1 MQVGNNTEM
10 TPEQEKFIKLY
21 KEERNYFRDPEINF
35 DGIISIEP
43 KRIKLIDLIGNF
55 LLLISVPLII
65 AFATSRFTFDFLLII
80 FFLGVSFLWITI
92 NLTSRIKRIT
102 VNNRV
107 EIDSNAETISI
118 TPIDYFRKK
127 VLNKKSVVHSF
138 NSFNE
143 ILSKQE
149 RFDRYNPGVHLLLKN
164 KLKKIRLVDIGT
176 IKLGEKLA
184 ELISELTKKDL
195 NKK

>member
-1 MQVGNNTEM
+1 M
-10 TPEQEKFIKLY
+10 TPEQEKFIKHY

-35 DGIISIEP
+35 DGIISIKP
-43 KRIKLIDLIGNF
+43 KKIKLNDLIGNL

-65 AFATSRFTFDFLLII
+65 AFATSKITFDFLII
-80 FFLGVSFLWITI
+80 MLFLSLSFLCIII
-92 NLTSRIKRIT
+92 NLTSRFKRIT

-107 EIDSNAETISI
+107 EIDSNKETISI
-118 TPIDYFRKK
+118 TPIDYFRKEI
-127 VLNKKSVVHSF
+127 LNKKNVVHSF

-143 ILSKQE
+143 ILLKQE
-149 RFDRYNPGVHLLLKN
+149 RFDRYNPGVHLLLN
-164 KLKKIRLVDIGT
+164 NNFKKIKLVDIGT

-195 NKK
+195 KRK

>member
-1 MQVGNNTEM
+1 M
-10 TPEQEKFIKLY
+10 TPEQEKFLEHY
-21 KEERNYFRDPEINF
+21 KEERNYFRDPEIIFN
-35 DGIISIEP
+35 GIISIEP

-65 AFATSRFTFDFLLII
+65 TFATSKITFDFLIII
-80 FFLGVSFLWITI
+80 FFLGISFLWITI

-107 EIDSNAETISI
+107 EIDSNSETISI
-118 TPIDYFRKK
+118 TPIDYFRKEI
-127 VLNKKSVVHSF
+127 LNKKSIVHSF

-143 ILSKQE
+143 ILLKQE
-149 RFDRYNPGVHLLLKN
+149 RFDKYNPGIHLLLKN
-164 KLKKIRLVDIGT
+164 NFKKTKLIDIGT

-184 ELISELTKKDL
+184 ELLSELTKKDL
-195 NKK
+195 NRK